1 MCDEWEV
8 VGDVTDEEGR
18 TKTEEVE
25 LWRRNPV
32 NCIRELIGNPVFK
45 KHLKYA
51 PEMLSLD
58 EDGMKRMYDEMW
70 TGEWWWDLQVSTDPF
85 RSKL

>member
-1 MCDEWEV
+1 MLF
-8 VGDVTDEEGR
+8 R
-18 TKTEEVE
+18 S
-25 LWRRNPV
+25 
-32 NCIRELIGNPVFK
+32 FK
-45 KHLKYA
+45 EHLKYA

-58 EDGMKRMYDEMW
+58 EEGMKRMYDEMW